1 MYHLIS
7 ALNSRNFDLSSIFGD
22 DMAIIFYRCVI
33 RIYLRLF
40 RVGQCDGVAYISYV
54 NVLYPF
60 ANVLRSCVAVR
71 EHTRLRILH
80 SFAQRS

>member
-33 RIYLRLF
+33 RIYDYS
-40 RVGQCDGVAYISYV
+40 GW
-54 NVLYPF
+54 
-60 ANVLRSCVAVR
+60 ANVM
-71 EHTRLRILH
+71 E
-80 SFAQRS
+80 